1 MRIKEWKPYIW
12 AVILFV
18 FVAVGCYPIATG
30 SLKWR
35 ITRDHKMIRE
45 KNHFL
50 ADKVDSNA
58 TQQPNIIFI
67 IADDL
72 GKYDVSTYGGTNMK
86 TPNMDALAAEGARF
100 DDAYVSSPVC
110 APSRAGMMTGRYQTR
125 FGFESQMMEFYP
137 TNMVEYLAG
146 KFFTNTGDW
155 VLRSKPVYPREW
167 QVAKQGLPPSEIT
180 LGEMFQAYGYQT
192 SLIGKWHLGE
202 YYRMLPE
209 RRGFEETYGFRG
221 AFSLYTPENSTAG
234 YVNHVDSSF
243 SSIYEWKSG
252 RYGAGAIR
260 ENGKKVKEE
269 DYLTFALRDRAI
281 DILEKRAEDKKPFMM
296 CLSFSAPHEPFQA
309 PVDYYCKFAS
319 EPDHAK
325 RVYYAMIAALDDAI
339 GDVNQKVK
347 DLGMEENTIIVL
359 ISDNGGATYTHATDN
374 GPLKGGK
381 LTQFEGG
388 LNVPF
393 FMKWKGKIPAG
404 TVVEE
409 PVISLDIFTTLVAAA
424 NAELPTDRKFDGVD
438 LLPFLTGEKQE
449 KPHESLFWRS
459 HHVKAMRKGDWKFI
473 LSERDGW
480 IHLYDL
486 KNDKSER
493 YDLKD
498 DKPAILEELLR
509 EFEVWDSEQHRPLW
523 PNMMDRKFEIDST
536 LYLFPT

>member
-1 MRIKEWKPYIW
+1 MKYRISKVHLW
-12 AVILFV
+12 AIILFV
-18 FVAVGCYPIATG
+18 SVAVGCYPLATG

-35 ITRDHKMIRE
+35 ITRDHKTMRAN
-45 KNHFL
+45 KHFL
-50 ADKVDSNA
+50 TENMDT
-58 TQQPNIIFI
+58 TQTGQPNIIFI

-72 GKYDVSTYGGTNMK
+72 GKYDISTYNGTVN
-86 TPNMDALAAEGARF
+86 TPHMDSIAAAGARF

-110 APSRAGMMTGRYQTR
+110 APSRAGMLTGRYQTR

-167 QVAKQGLPPSEIT
+167 QVAKQGLPPSELT
-180 LGEMFQAYGYQT
+180 MGELFQAFGYST
-192 SLIGKWHLGE
+192 AFIGKWHLGE
-202 YYRMLPE
+202 YYKMVPE
-209 RRGFEETYGFRG
+209 KRGFEETYGFRG
-221 AFSLYTPENSTAG
+221 AFSLYTADHSSAG

-243 SSIYEWKSG
+243 SSMYEWKSG
-252 RYGAGAIR
+252 RYGGGAIR
-260 ENGKKVKEE
+260 ENGNKIKEE
-269 DYLTFALRDRAI
+269 EYLTFAIKDRAI
-281 DILEKRAEDKKPFMM
+281 DQMEKHVANGDPFMM
-296 CLSFSAPHEPFQA
+296 CVSFSAPHEPFQA
-309 PVDYYCKFAS
+309 PVDYYCKFAD
-319 EPDHAK
+319 EEDHNK
-325 RVYYAMIAALDDAI
+325 RVYYAMISALDDAI
-339 GDVNQKVK
+339 GEIDQKVK
-347 DLGMEENTIIVL
+347 DLGIEENTIIVV

-393 FMKWKGKIPAG
+393 FMKWKGQIPAG

-409 PVISLDIFTTLVAAA
+409 PVISLDIFATLVQAG
-424 NAELPTDRKFDGVD
+424 NVKLPTDRVYDGVD
-438 LLPFLTGEKQE
+438 LLPFINGATSE

-473 LSERDGW
+473 LSERDKW

-486 KNDKSER
+486 KNDRSER

-498 DKPAILEELLR
+498 EKPAILEEMLK
-509 EFEVWDSEQHRPLW
+509 EFEIWDAEQRRPLW
-523 PNMMDRKFEIDST
+523 PNMMDRKFELDST
-536 LYLFPT
+536 IYLFPA